1 MKRDIT
7 RTSLT
12 IIPASSVVAW
22 SAIKKIAAITS
33 CTASLIDSCV
43 TPPKCRATHVNV
55 RCKVTGVRTT
65 ISFWHPT
72 VMWQTPQRPQ
82 CALTYTPVRSAVN
95 KINLWKSRRKRQRP
109 HKRWAYLCKTFKD
122 CVDIEIHKCFMQP
135 VGAEESS
142 NALGLP
148 VKRPCRSRAPR
159 RASHALGLLDRN
171 VSSVSYRRI
180 GRKWTEPSYRPF
192 SCTRI
197 TSAQRKSK
205 NMSPS
210 SFMLWV
216 RITYLLFHPSIFM
229 VVTVQRPFTTG
240 CWPKVGHS
248 RVLTVIFHNFKG
260 CDGMFILK
268 HLYDDWYD
276 VRDQICVGAKIV
288 SLKSGRLSEF
298 HPFHPV
304 LPLWW

>member
-43 TPPKCRATHVNV
+43 APPKCRATRVNV

-82 CALTYTPVRSAVN
+82 GALTYTPVRSAVN
-95 KINLWKSRRKRQRP
+95 KLIRESRRKRQRP
-109 HKRWAYLCKTFKD
+109 NKFWEYFCKTFKD
-122 CVDIEIHKCFMQP
+122 CVDIYIHKCFIKP
-135 VGAEESS
+135 VGEEESS
-142 NALGLP
+142 SDVGLP
-148 VKRPCRSRAPR
+148 IKRPGRSRTPR
-159 RASHALGLLDRN
+159 RASHAVGLLDRN
-171 VSSVSYRRI
+171 VCPTVVVRRKI
-180 GRKWTEPSYRPF
+180 RRKWTEPGYRPI

-210 SFMLWV
+210 SFV
-216 RITYLLFHPSIFM
+216 
-229 VVTVQRPFTTG
+229 
-240 CWPKVGHS
+240 
-248 RVLTVIFHNFKG
+248 
-260 CDGMFILK
+260 
-268 HLYDDWYD
+268 
-276 VRDQICVGAKIV
+276 
-288 SLKSGRLSEF
+288 
-298 HPFHPV
+298 
-304 LPLWW
+304 LWWGSHSFSSTPPFLWSWLHRGLLRLVADLDQGRRLARFDFYLP